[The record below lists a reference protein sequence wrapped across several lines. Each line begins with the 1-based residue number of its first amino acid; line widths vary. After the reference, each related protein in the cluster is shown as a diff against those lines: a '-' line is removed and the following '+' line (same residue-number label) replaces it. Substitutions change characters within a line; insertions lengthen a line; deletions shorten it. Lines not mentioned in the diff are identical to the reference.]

1 MLPKGLD
8 GIWEAFCLLIPLVFI
23 EFLALLD
30 SGMQWSTPN
39 SRPNLESVRAYSL
52 VEMTSKPVLI
62 LKHKL

>member
-1 MLPKGLD
+1 MLPKGLN

-23 EFLALLD
+23 AFLALLD

-39 SRPNLESVRAYSL
+39 SRPSLESVRAYSL
-52 VEMTSKPVLI
+52 GEMTSKPVLI